1 MSTFALH
8 LMDTPGLGKP
18 SEEEPASIDDFRKFF
33 RTEDLKTDG
42 NFSTCSVVEN
52 LMVV

>member
-18 SEEEPASIDDFRKFF
+18 SEEEPASIDDFR
-33 RTEDLKTDG
+33 TEDFRTDG
-42 NFSTCSVVEN
+42 NFSPCSVVEN